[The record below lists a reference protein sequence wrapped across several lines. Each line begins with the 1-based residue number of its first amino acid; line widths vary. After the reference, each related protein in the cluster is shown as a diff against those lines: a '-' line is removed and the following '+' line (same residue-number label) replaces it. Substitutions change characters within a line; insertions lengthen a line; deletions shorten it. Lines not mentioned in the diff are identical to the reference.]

1 MIYKKVSILILVVV
15 LAGIGLAGCQL
26 SASTPEPA
34 TPTSS
39 IVLPPTFPASTQGS
53 KASGITTLTPT
64 AGAAQPT
71 PAPTQP
77 VTAVPDQSKP
87 TAKPQVVVPTV
98 TPGRPASYI
107 IQQGDHYV
115 CIARRFN
122 LNLDEFLALN
132 GLTMNSQAMPG
143 VKVNIPAG
151 GSWTTVNGPRTLKAH
166 PATYVVVADDTVNK
180 IACLFGDVDPNQV
193 ILANNLK
200 APYTLTP
207 GQTITLP

>member
-1 MIYKKVSILILVVV
+1 
-15 LAGIGLAGCQL
+15 
-26 SASTPEPA
+26 
-34 TPTSS
+34 
-39 IVLPPTFPASTQGS
+39 
-53 KASGITTLTPT
+53 
-64 AGAAQPT
+64 
-71 PAPTQP
+71 
-77 VTAVPDQSKP
+77 VPDQSKP
-87 TAKPQVVVPTV
+87 TTKPQVVVPTV

-166 PATYVVVADDTVNK
+166 PTTYVVVTDDTVNK